1 MIDIGWRK
9 TYRDGEMV
17 TDGETDRQ
25 KEVGKM
31 EERKI
36 YLKNLVMR
44 HIFKE
49 KEKVKESKKGRGRE
63 R

>member
-9 TYRDGEMV
+9 KYRDGEIV

-31 EERKI
+31 GERKI
-36 YLKNLVMR
+36 YLKNLALR
-44 HIFKE
+44 HIFKK
-49 KEKVKESKKGRGRE
+49 KEKVKESKKRRERGR
-63 R
+63 